1 MRTFKTT
8 VLIFCAFLALP
19 IVNTAQETDKLQAY
33 WVHED
38 VVKPSMIGEYEVACK
53 DLTSNL
59 KKHNIQGLNVIVT
72 NTTDHRYLWVSPIA
86 SMADIERPVFKELSE
101 KMGADAMR
109 SLFDKMNK
117 SYDTEHDYVI
127 QLDEELSYMP
137 TGITQTPEGQEY
149 RKFHYFHY
157 TPANENMVREKAAAI
172 KKLFEGKGSKVH
184 YRTYKS
190 GFGTRGAFYMVAI
203 AATDAV
209 DYASKI
215 ADNNKLL
222 GEEWG
227 KIFGDFQSSL
237 LKYEVVEGQM
247 RPDMAYSPDN

>member
-1 MRTFKTT
+1 MKMRTLKTT
-8 VLIFCAFLALP
+8 LIIVCTFLFVPLCF
-19 IVNTAQETDKLQAY
+19 LQAQDKY

-38 VVKPSMIGEYEVACK
+38 VVKPSMVAHYETVSK

-72 NTTDHRYLWVSPIA
+72 NTVDHRYLWVSPIA
-86 SMADIERPVFKELSE
+86 SMADINRSAFQTLAE
-101 KMGADAMR
+101 KMGGTALDD
-109 SLFDKMNK
+109 LFDEMNK

-127 QLDEELSYMP
+127 TLDKELSYMP
-137 TGITQTPEGQEY
+137 SGITQTIEGQDY

-157 TPANENMVREKAAAI
+157 TPANEASVREKSAAI
-172 KKLFEGKGSKVH
+172 KKLFESQGSKLH

-203 AATDAV
+203 AAKDAV

-215 ADNNKLL
+215 AENNKLL
-222 GEEWG
+222 GEEWA
-227 KIFGDFQSSL
+227 KIYSDFQASL
-237 LKYEVVEGQM
+237 LEYEMIEGQM
-247 RPDMAYSPDN
+247 RPDMAYSPSN